1 VTALG
6 VLPVA
11 AAQTWIRSRSAEPVP
26 PRWGWIGV
34 WVIVALAVCVAEL
47 PAFQRQGDARI
58 AVHEDVLV
66 HLRTIFAIAA
76 RYLWMAVS
84 AANVAT
90 LQEPPPATSWL
101 DPWWLTGLVATLALG
116 LRTVRAFLRGEEEAC
131 LWLFAAAAFA
141 PVSQI
146 FPFIFPVADHY
157 LYPILPGLLGGGLL
171 ALQPLW
177 RRVRPGRAG
186 ADGVTMAAV
195 ALLLVIFGV
204 RAHDRAAVFSNEES
218 FLRDSAAAYP
228 VGMSASLLRGR
239 QAALDGDAATAA
251 AAYRRAVDLGYSD
264 LGALFRDPT
273 FARVLQTPVFQ
284 ETVRYLAKTEIDRLS
299 RHEKPEQTELLRLSL
314 AYEVQ
319 GDLDAALDAAE
330 RAAEADGP
338 FSEAARN
345 RRDLMRRVTARRA
358 TP

>member
-1 VTALG
+1 
-6 VLPVA
+6 
-11 AAQTWIRSRSAEPVP
+11 
-26 PRWGWIGV
+26 
-34 WVIVALAVCVAEL
+34 
-47 PAFQRQGDARI
+47 
-58 AVHEDVLV
+58 
-66 HLRTIFAIAA
+66 
-76 RYLWMAVS
+76 MAVS

-273 FARVLQTPVFQ
+273 FARVLQAPVFQ